1 MTYPMRINKYL
12 AEQGYATRRGA
23 DELIEKG
30 KVFINGKPAELGSKV
45 HEDDT
50 VEVKTGK
57 RKTGDYLY
65 FAYNKPRGVIT
76 HSPGEDE
83 QDVRDTLPELADK
96 GVFPVGR
103 LDKDSHGLIVVTNDG
118 RITDRLLHPR
128 HEHDKE
134 YAVRTKLPLR
144 KNFKAR
150 MEEGVLIEGYM
161 TKPAKVSISG
171 DHSFSVT
178 LTEGK
183 KHQIRRMVV
192 ALYNEVADL
201 KRVRV
206 LNVKLGK
213 LKAGEARTIEGAELE
228 EFLALLGLNS
238 NHQKRTDNN

>member
-83 QDVRDTLPELADK
+83 QDVRTR
-96 GVFPVGR
+96 FPS
-103 LDKDSHGLIVVTNDG
+103 L
-118 RITDRLLHPR
+118 
-128 HEHDKE
+128 
-134 YAVRTKLPLR
+134 
-144 KNFKAR
+144 
-150 MEEGVLIEGYM
+150 
-161 TKPAKVSISG
+161 
-171 DHSFSVT
+171 
-178 LTEGK
+178 
-183 KHQIRRMVV
+183 QIRECSQWDALIRTRTASSSLRM
-192 ALYNEVADL
+192 
-201 KRVRV
+201 
-206 LNVKLGK
+206 
-213 LKAGEARTIEGAELE
+213 TGA
-228 EFLALLGLNS
+228 
-238 NHQKRTDNN
+238 